1 MKLDNF
7 MTVATSF
14 LEQNL
19 TPGLTAQ
26 YGDLAE
32 WIFGG
37 ALAILS
43 PSIKQRILSNGPLFQ
58 KLGIMD
64 EANNINIEALATFMN
79 GAFTKTPTL
88 RMNPKELLNLKFDNP
103 LVNKFLQGEIV
114 FTKAEAD
121 EFINMLKN
129 YNHQ

>member
-1 MKLDNF
+1 MKLENF

-26 YGDLAE
+26 YGDFAQ

-37 ALAILS
+37 ALALLS
-43 PSIKQRILSNGPLFQ
+43 PSVKRLMLDNSDLL
-58 KLGIMD
+58 KSLGIMD
-64 EANNINIEALATFMN
+64 EANNINIEALANFMN
-79 GAFTKTPTL
+79 GAFAKTPTL

>member
-1 MKLDNF
+1 MKLENF

-26 YGDLAE
+26 YGDLAQ

-37 ALAILS
+37 ALALLS
-43 PSIKQRILSNGPLFQ
+43 PSVKQQILNNANLLKS
-58 KLGIMD
+58 LGIMN
-64 EANNINIEALATFMN
+64 ENNDIDLAALEKFMN
-79 GAFTKTPTL
+79 GAFAKTPTL